1 MKGFPTA
8 QNQSQAAPS
17 RRIAIVMVA
26 TVLLW
31 MGAQFLG
38 GWLGWDPRF
47 VFLFD
52 LAAIAAFLWVLVGT
66 WQIWRRQSAGGK

>member
-1 MKGFPTA
+1 MSVLPNT
-8 QNQSQAAPS
+8 QNPSQAAPA
-17 RRIAIVMVA
+17 RRIAIVMLA

-47 VFLFD
+47 AFLFD
-52 LAAIAAFLWVLVGT
+52 LAAIAAFIWVLART
-66 WQIWRRQSAGGK
+66 WQIWRR